1 MPDTEITTMSGRT
14 LEEVK
19 AGIRMR
25 MRNMVFNALEIG
37 NDLIE
42 AKDACGHG
50 QWLPFL
56 RDIGF
61 SASTAANYMRIA
73 REVGADSRMA
83 QLPYTK
89 ILAVLAAPPEDREE
103 LAAAAEDMSAAE
115 IRRLTEERNKAAEA
129 ANIESSRAEQAE
141 REAKEYYD
149 EIAHLNVKIQ
159 NLEVEAEH
167 AYQRGRDETVNMNR
181 EMQERIE
188 LLQIEKRDME
198 TMIANQREDL
208 KMSRAAGAEM
218 IEKYESE
225 LSRLKSSLLTAENNR
240 VEVEVVPEDYQRI
253 REDLE
258 TARKTVAELMDAAA
272 DAEERAAAAEA
283 ELEEARAENATNGT
297 SEYEKMHF
305 AMKTF
310 LMQCELMAVR
320 PERLMRDAEKVRRDV
335 ERLRGW
341 CDAMSQAMNVQ
352 MAEGAVV

>member
-1 MPDTEITTMSGRT
+1 MPNTMQITTMSGRT

-42 AKDACGHG
+42 AKEACEHG

-61 SASTAANYMRIA
+61 SSSTAANYMRIA
-73 REVGADSRMA
+73 KEVSADSWMA

-89 ILAVLAAPPEDREE
+89 ILAVLAAPPEEREE

-115 IRRLTEERNKAAEA
+115 IKRLTEERNKAAEA
-129 ANIESSRAEQAE
+129 ANIETSRAEQAE

-149 EIAHLNVKIQ
+149 EIAHLRTKIQ
-159 NLEVEAEH
+159 GLEVEAER
-167 AYQRGRDETVNMNR
+167 AYQRGQDDTVNMNR
-181 EMQERIE
+181 EMQERID
-188 LLQIEKRDME
+188 LLQAEKRE
-198 TMIANQREDL
+198 LEAKTEQL
-208 KMSRAAGAEM
+208 RAD
-218 IEKYESE
+218 
-225 LSRLKSSLLTAENNR
+225 LLTAENNR
-240 VEVEVVPEDYQRI
+240 VEVEKVPADYQMI
-253 REDLE
+253 KDDLE
-258 TARKTVAELMDAAA
+258 TARKTVKELMDAAA

-283 ELEEARAENATNGT
+283 ELEEARAENAQGGT

-310 LMQCELMAVR
+310 LMQCELMACR
-320 PERLMRDAEKVRRDV
+320 PEKLLRDAEKVQRDV
-335 ERLRGW
+335 DRLMTW
-341 CDAMSQAMNVQ
+341 CEAITRAMNVHIV
-352 MAEGAVV
+352 EGAVV

>member
-1 MPDTEITTMSGRT
+1 MPNTMQLTTMSGRT

-42 AKDACGHG
+42 AKEACEHG

-61 SASTAANYMRIA
+61 SSSTAANYMRIA
-73 REVGADSRMA
+73 KEVSADSRVA

-89 ILAVLAAPPEDREE
+89 ILAVLAAPPEEREE

-115 IRRLTEERNKAAEA
+115 IKRLTEERNKAAEA
-129 ANIESSRAEQAE
+129 ANVESARAEQAE

-149 EIAHLNVKIQ
+149 EIAHLRTKIQ
-159 NLEVEAEH
+159 GLEAKS
-167 AYQRGRDETVNMNR
+167 
-181 EMQERIE
+181 
-188 LLQIEKRDME
+188 EKMKAD
-198 TMIANQREDL
+198 
-208 KMSRAAGAEM
+208 
-218 IEKYESE
+218 
-225 LSRLKSSLLTAENNR
+225 LLTAENNR
-240 VEVEVVPEDYQRI
+240 VEVEVERIPEDYEI
-253 REDLE
+253 VK
-258 TARKTVAELMDAAA
+258 ARLAAAEKNAQELMDAAA

-283 ELEEARAENATNGT
+283 ELEEARAESAQSGT

-310 LMQCELMAVR
+310 LMQCELMACR
-320 PERLMRDAEKVRRDV
+320 PEKLLRDAEKVQRDV
-335 ERLRGW
+335 DRLMTW
-341 CDAMSQAMNVQ
+341 CEAITRAMNVHIV
-352 MAEGAVV
+352 EGAVV

>member
-1 MPDTEITTMSGRT
+1 MPNTQITTTSGRT

-25 MRNMVFNALEIG
+25 MRSMVFNALEIG

-42 AKDACGHG
+42 AKEACEHG

-61 SASTAANYMRIA
+61 SSSTAANYMRIA

-89 ILAVLAAPPEDREE
+89 ILAVLAAPPEEREE

-129 ANIESSRAEQAE
+129 ANVESARADQAE
-141 REAKEYYD
+141 RVVAELGKRIDSMEEMHQQELATCDEEAREEEREKAEKE
-149 EIAHLNVKIQ
+149 IRHL
-159 NLEVEAEH
+159 
-167 AYQRGRDETVNMNR
+167 
-181 EMQERIE
+181 
-188 LLQIEKRDME
+188 KRL
-198 TMIANQREDL
+198 NEDL
-208 KMSRAAGAEM
+208 QSAGKRIMDE
-218 IEKYESE
+218 
-225 LSRLKSSLLTAENNR
+225 RDDLKARLLTAENNR
-240 VEVEVVPEDYQRI
+240 VEVEKIPEDYEI
-253 REDLE
+253 VK
-258 TARKTVAELMDAAA
+258 ARLAAAERSAQELIDAAA
-272 DAEERAAAAEA
+272 EAEERAAAAEA
-283 ELEEARAENATNGT
+283 ELEEARAENAQNGT

-320 PERLMRDAEKVRRDV
+320 PDRLMRDAEKVLRDV
-335 ERLRGW
+335 ERLRIW
-341 CDAMSQAMNVQ
+341 CEAITTALTNVQ
-352 MAEGAVV
+352 TAEGAVI

>member
-25 MRNMVFNALEIG
+25 MRNLVFNALEIG

-89 ILAVLAAPPEDREE
+89 ILAVLAAPPEEREE

-129 ANIESSRAEQAE
+129 ANIESSRANQAE
-141 REAKEYYD
+141 QEAERLTRLLDEKEEETQRMLRECDREAREEEREKLQAEMK
-149 EIAHLNVKIQ
+149 HLKQLADDQHKAGLRIM
-159 NLEVEAEH
+159 EE
-167 AYQRGRDETVNMNR
+167 RDE
-181 EMQERIE
+181 
-188 LLQIEKRDME
+188 LQAK
-198 TMIANQREDL
+198 
-208 KMSRAAGAEM
+208 
-218 IEKYESE
+218 
-225 LSRLKSSLLTAENNR
+225 LLTAENNR
-240 VEVEVVPEDYQRI
+240 VEVEVVPDDYAAMKDELAR
-253 REDLE
+253 
-258 TARKTVAELMDAAA
+258 ARKNAQELMDAAA

-320 PERLMRDAEKVRRDV
+320 PERLMRDAERVLRDV
-335 ERLRGW
+335 ERLRIW
-341 CDAMSQAMNVQ
+341 CDAITKALNVEI
-352 MAEGAVV
+352 AEGAVV

>member
-1 MPDTEITTMSGRT
+1 MPNTQIKTMSGRT

-25 MRNMVFNALEIG
+25 MRNMVYNALEIG

-42 AKDACGHG
+42 AKDACEHG

-89 ILAVLAAPPEDREE
+89 ILALLAAPPEEREE

-129 ANIESSRAEQAE
+129 ANIESCRAEQAE

-149 EIAHLNVKIQ
+149 EIAHLKTKIQ
-159 NLEVEAEH
+159 GLEVEAEK
-167 AYQRGRDETVNMNR
+167 AYQRGHDAAADTNLTLTKRIDKLR
-181 EMQERIE
+181 EEKAELEEKAERLRAD
-188 LLQIEKRDME
+188 LL
-198 TMIANQREDL
+198 
-208 KMSRAAGAEM
+208 S
-218 IEKYESE
+218 
-225 LSRLKSSLLTAENNR
+225 AENNR
-240 VEVEVVPEDYQRI
+240 VEVEKIPEDYQSMKD
-253 REDLE
+253 ELAE
-258 TARKTVAELMDAAA
+258 ARRNAQELMDAAA
-272 DAEERAAAAEA
+272 EAEERASAAEA
-283 ELEEARAENATNGT
+283 ELEEARAENAQNGT

-320 PERLMRDAEKVRRDV
+320 PDRLMRDAEKVLRDV
-335 ERLRGW
+335 ERLRIW
-341 CDAMSQAMNVQ
+341 CEAITTALANVQ
-352 MAEGAVV
+352 TAEGAVI

>member
-1 MPDTEITTMSGRT
+1 MPNTQIKTMSGRT

-25 MRNMVFNALEIG
+25 MRNMVYNALEIG

-42 AKDACGHG
+42 AKDACEHG

-89 ILAVLAAPPEDREE
+89 ILALLAAPPEEREE

-129 ANIESSRAEQAE
+129 ANIESNRAERAEKEAE
-141 REAKEYYD
+141 RLSGLLDEKEEEAQRMLRDCDREAREEEREKIEKEIRYLKQLAD
-149 EIAHLNVKIQ
+149 DQHKAGLKIM
-159 NLEVEAEH
+159 EE
-167 AYQRGRDETVNMNR
+167 RDE
-181 EMQERIE
+181 
-188 LLQIEKRDME
+188 L
-198 TMIANQREDL
+198 
-208 KMSRAAGAEM
+208 RA
-218 IEKYESE
+218 K
-225 LSRLKSSLLTAENNR
+225 LLTAENNR
-240 VEVEVVPEDYQRI
+240 VEVEVVPGDYQSMKD
-253 REDLE
+253 ELE
-258 TARKTVAELMDAAA
+258 EARRNAQELMEAAA
-272 DAEERAAAAEA
+272 EAEERASAAEA
-283 ELEEARAENATNGT
+283 ELEEARAENAQNGT

-320 PERLMRDAEKVRRDV
+320 PDRLMRDAEKVLRDV
-335 ERLRGW
+335 ERLRIW
-341 CDAMSQAMNVQ
+341 CEAITTALANVQ
-352 MAEGAVV
+352 TAEGAVI

>member
-1 MPDTEITTMSGRT
+1 MPNTMQITTMSGRT

-42 AKDACGHG
+42 AKEACEHG

-61 SASTAANYMRIA
+61 SSSTAANYMRIA
-73 REVGADSRMA
+73 KEVSADSRVA

-89 ILAVLAAPPEDREE
+89 ILAVLAAPPEEREE

-115 IRRLTEERNKAAEA
+115 IKRLTEERNKAAEA
-129 ANIESSRAEQAE
+129 ANVESARAEQAE

-149 EIAHLNVKIQ
+149 EIAHLRTKIQ
-159 NLEVEAEH
+159 GLEAKS
-167 AYQRGRDETVNMNR
+167 
-181 EMQERIE
+181 
-188 LLQIEKRDME
+188 EKMKAD
-198 TMIANQREDL
+198 
-208 KMSRAAGAEM
+208 
-218 IEKYESE
+218 
-225 LSRLKSSLLTAENNR
+225 LLTAENNR
-240 VEVEVVPEDYQRI
+240 VEVEVERIPEDYDI
-253 REDLE
+253 MK
-258 TARKTVAELMDAAA
+258 ARLAAAEKNAQELMDAAA

-283 ELEEARAENATNGT
+283 ELEEARAENAQGGT

-310 LMQCELMAVR
+310 LMQCELMACR
-320 PERLMRDAEKVRRDV
+320 PEKLLRDAEKVQRDV
-335 ERLRGW
+335 DRLMTW
-341 CDAMSQAMNVQ
+341 CEAITRAMNVHIV
-352 MAEGAVV
+352 EGAVV

>member
-1 MPDTEITTMSGRT
+1 MPNTEITTMSGRT

-73 REVGADSRMA
+73 REVGTDSRMA

-89 ILAVLAAPPEDREE
+89 ILAVLAAPPEEREE

-129 ANIESSRAEQAE
+129 ANVESARADQAE
-141 REAKEYYD
+141 RVAAELGKRIDSMEEKHQQELAACDEEARQEEREK
-149 EIAHLNVKIQ
+149 
-159 NLEVEAEH
+159 AEK
-167 AYQRGRDETVNMNR
+167 T
-181 EMQERIE
+181 
-188 LLQIEKRDME
+188 
-198 TMIANQREDL
+198 TEDL
-208 KMSRAAGAEM
+208 RANV
-218 IEKYESE
+218 EKEIGYLRQVNED
-225 LSRLKSSLLTAENNR
+225 LQKAALKIMDERDDLKARLLTAENNR
-240 VEVEVVPEDYQRI
+240 VEVEKIPEDYEIIKKKLAAAERSAQ
-253 REDLE
+253 DLIE
-258 TARKTVAELMDAAA
+258 AAA

-283 ELEEARAENATNGT
+283 ELEEARAENAQNGI
-297 SEYEKMHF
+297 SEYEKMHY

-310 LMQCELMAVR
+310 LMQCELMACR
-320 PERLMRDAEKVRRDV
+320 PEKLMLDAERVLQDV
-335 ERLRGW
+335 ERLRIW
-341 CDAMSQAMNVQ
+341 CDAITKALNVE

>member
-1 MPDTEITTMSGRT
+1 MPNTQITTMSGRT

-42 AKDACGHG
+42 AKEACEHG

-56 RDIGF
+56 RDVGF

-89 ILAVLAAPPEDREE
+89 ILAVLAAPPEEREE

-129 ANIESSRAEQAE
+129 ANVESARADQAE
-141 REAKEYYD
+141 RVAAELGKRIDSMEEKHQQELATCDEEAREEEREKAEKE
-149 EIAHLNVKIQ
+149 IRHL
-159 NLEVEAEH
+159 
-167 AYQRGRDETVNMNR
+167 
-181 EMQERIE
+181 
-188 LLQIEKRDME
+188 KRL
-198 TMIANQREDL
+198 NEDL
-208 KMSRAAGAEM
+208 QSAGKRIMDE
-218 IEKYESE
+218 
-225 LSRLKSSLLTAENNR
+225 RDDLKARLLTAENNR
-240 VEVEVVPEDYQRI
+240 VEVEKIPEDYEI
-253 REDLE
+253 VK
-258 TARKTVAELMDAAA
+258 ARLAAAERSAQELIDAAA
-272 DAEERAAAAEA
+272 EAEERAAAAEA
-283 ELEEARAENATNGT
+283 ELEETRAENAQNGT

-310 LMQCELMAVR
+310 LMQCELMACR
-320 PERLMRDAEKVRRDV
+320 PEKLLRDAEKVLRDV
-335 ERLRGW
+335 ERLRIW
-341 CDAMSQAMNVQ
+341 CEAITTALTNVQ
-352 MAEGAVV
+352 TAEGAVI